1 MSDNTGVLV
10 IGADAV
16 LTGEVKG
23 AQRVEVYGIIDGGV
37 ASGDVTVRQGGKLN
51 GWIKSDTST
60 IEGTLK
66 GDVRVQ
72 QLITIR
78 STGHVEGNVKY
89 GRLAM
94 DEGAELAASVR
105 NVPPSVGGDLDLSV
119 RRGRTVKITPA
130 DLSAIDPDDAP
141 DALTFKVSNVAGGM
155 ITQSGAPGLAVD
167 TFTQADLNAGRVY
180 FAHDGSGAERASF
193 QVVVSDDDGATSGAA
208 QTVNVA
214 VQG

>member
-1 MSDNTGVLV
+1 MADTTGVLV

-16 LTGEVKG
+16 LTGDVKG
-23 AQRVEVYGIIDGGV
+23 AKAVEIYGVIDGGV
-37 ASGDVTVRQGGKLN
+37 SAGDVTVRQGGKLN

-60 IEGTLK
+60 VEGVLK

-78 STGHVEGNVKY
+78 STGSVEGNVKY

-94 DEGAELAASVR
+94 DEGAELTASVR
-105 NVPPSVGGDLDLSV
+105 NVPPSLGGDLDV
-119 RRGRTVKITPA
+119 TVKRGRTVKITPS
-130 DLSAIDPDDAP
+130 DLKAIDPDDAP
-141 DALTFKVSNVAGGM
+141 DALTFKVSNVVGGM
-155 ITQSGAPGLAVD
+155 ITQSGAPGLSVD

-180 FAHDGSGAERASF
+180 FAHDGSGADRASF

-214 VQG
+214 VQA

>member
-193 QVVVSDDDGATSGAA
+193 QVVVSDDDGATSGTA

>member
-1 MSDNTGVLV
+1 MADHTGVLV

-16 LTGEVKG
+16 LTGDVKG
-23 AQRVEVYGIIDGGV
+23 AKAVEIYGVVDGGV
-37 ASGDVTVRQGGKLN
+37 AAGDVIVRQGGKLN

-60 IEGTLK
+60 VEGTLK

-78 STGHVEGNVKY
+78 STGSVEGNVKY

-94 DEGAELAASVR
+94 DEGAELTASVR
-105 NVPPSVGGDLDLSV
+105 NVPPSIGGDLDV
-119 RRGRTVKITPA
+119 TVKRGRTVKITPA
-130 DLSAIDPDDAP
+130 DLKAIDPDDAP
-141 DALTFKVSNVAGGM
+141 DALTFKVSNVTGGM
-155 ITQSGAPGLAVD
+155 ITQSGAPGLAAD

-180 FAHDGSGAERASF
+180 FAHDGSNAERASF
-193 QVVVSDDDGATSGAA
+193 EVVVSDDDGATSGAA

-214 VQG
+214 VA

>member
-1 MSDNTGVLV
+1 MSESTGVLV

-23 AQRVEVYGIIDGGV
+23 AKAVEIYGTVEGGV
-37 ASGDVTVRQGGKLN
+37 SAGDVKVRQGGQLN
-51 GWIKSDTST
+51 GWIKADTST
-60 IEGTLK
+60 VEGSLK
-66 GDVRVQ
+66 GDIRVQ

-78 STGHVEGNVKY
+78 ATGSVEGNVKY

-105 NVPPSVGGDLDLSV
+105 NVPPSLGGDLDV
-119 RRGRTVKITPA
+119 TVTRGRSVKLTPS
-130 DLSAIDPDDAP
+130 DLKAIDPDDAP
-141 DALTFKVSNVAGGM
+141 DALTFNVSNLTGGI
-155 ITQSGAPGLAVD
+155 ITQSGAPGLAVG

-180 FAHDGSGAERASF
+180 FAHDGSDAERASF

-214 VQG
+214 VRG

>member
-16 LTGEVKG
+16 LTGEVTG
-23 AQRVEVYGIIDGGV
+23 AQRVEIYGVVDGGV
-37 ASGDVTVRQGGKLN
+37 ASSDVTVRQGGQLN

-60 IEGTLK
+60 VEGTLK

-105 NVPPSVGGDLDLSV
+105 NVPPSVGGDLDLAV

-167 TFTQADLNAGRVY
+167 TFTQADLNGGRVY
-180 FAHDGSGAERASF
+180 FAHDGSAADRASF